1 MYSGSIPPILSFFC
15 HSGTFSSIRKAIP
28 TISSQLWS
36 PQLKP
41 VQNHKCFR
49 ALPSVQFVGDPN
61 MCAEDPVNLYS
72 QYLFSLLLKTRQR
85 EFWPCSLNKYIY
97 PYPRPTILSKKIN
110 KCKKTNILWN
120 WKQVHEN
127 KKTPTLIFSF
137 LLRAEGTFVTKSA
150 EISCH
155 VGQLLWCHIHQS
167 ATARKWLHLGGLV
180 GQRSRQVDKSLGKG
194 AGRMEKLE
202 VGTSCRGRKGSM
214 YYIYHIRV
222 TSIYKTVYNMY
233 IISISLYFYSHAPS
247 RKK

>member
-41 VQNHKCFR
+41 VQNHNCFR

-72 QYLFSLLLKTRQR
+72 QYLFSLLLETRQR

-97 PYPRPTILSKKIN
+97 PYPRPTILSKTKMQED
-110 KCKKTNILWN
+110 KHTVKLKTSSW
-120 WKQVHEN
+120 E

-137 LLRAEGTFVTKSA
+137 LLRAEGTIVTKSA

-222 TSIYKTVYNMY
+222 
-233 IISISLYFYSHAPS
+233 
-247 RKK
+247 